1 MGPGDYSDYLDGLQ
15 SLDQISNWLDDQSPG
30 DESRGLASRSASVTN
45 TQQERINPENNVNN
59 DKDGEDFKVSIDYKL
74 FVTVKK
80 NKPKPTNTRGGNKR
94 KAGTTETADKY
105 AKLFSTPN
113 KLSFTWNASQ
123 TSLVAF
129 KEATLEVLRA
139 LEPGRVFGH
148 LEKQERDKN
157 LCWYAIIPYG
167 GQFVEKN
174 QTMLDN
180 SKIFTN
186 FLNVAEGK
194 GEARI
199 NLVQNDPKT
208 IAERNEALRQLS
220 EQDKDNSD
228 DQSTQGE
235 PTAGASFNKQVI
247 ENMWLLRATH
257 MPSEKLTG
265 SMELPVMIDPN
276 DRNRFI
282 ALSPDRISLW
292 ARAMATNN
300 EVTVDNPP
308 KSPAFRFQTKGEFNG
323 TTSGAQEHGGDANEA
338 GGGTREESGGLART
352 PGSIRSAAGISS
364 ASGSTNH
371 INLSPIQMGMAA
383 WPPAS
388 PWGWGPPPNFYFPYG
403 GMSNGL
409 SNHNAPP
416 AWPSNL
422 FLANNPHL
430 APGTTNSGPVSLP
443 PASDENVDIN
453 DYLSFCHIDQSCDS
467 VNKAIVD
474 YGITHYQEFE
484 NIKPEELESLGVKKS
499 KARLLVS
506 NTKKYAR
513 TLKKRRLNN

>member
-30 DESRGLASRSASVTN
+30 DESGGLASRSVSVTN
-45 TQQERINPENNVNN
+45 TQQEGINPENDVN
-59 DKDGEDFKVSIDYKL
+59 DDEDGEDFKVSIDYNL

-80 NKPKPTNTRGGNKR
+80 NKLKPDNTRGGNKQ
-94 KAGTTETADKY
+94 KAGTTETPDKY
-105 AKLFSTPN
+105 VKLVSTPN

-123 TSLVAF
+123 TSLAAF

-139 LEPGRVFGH
+139 LEPDWVFGN
-148 LEKQERDKN
+148 LEKQERDKTSAV
-157 LCWYAIIPYG
+157 L
-167 GQFVEKN
+167 
-174 QTMLDN
+174 N
-180 SKIFTN
+180 S
-186 FLNVAEGK
+186 
-194 GEARI
+194 
-199 NLVQNDPKT
+199 
-208 IAERNEALRQLS
+208 IAHQRNEALRQLS
-220 EQDKDNSD
+220 EQDKDNSN
-228 DQSTQGE
+228 DQPTQGE

-257 MPSEKLTG
+257 MPSKKLTG
-265 SMELPVMIDPN
+265 SMVLPVMIDPN
-276 DRNRFI
+276 DQKRFI
-282 ALSPDRISLW
+282 ALSPDQINLW
-292 ARAMATNN
+292 ARAMATNT

-308 KSPAFRFQTKGEFNG
+308 KSPAFRFQTKAEFNG
-323 TTSGAQEHGGDANEA
+323 TASGVQEQGGNVIEA
-338 GGGTREESGGLART
+338 SGGTREESGGLART

-364 ASGSTNH
+364 AAGSTNH

-388 PWGWGPPPNFYFPYG
+388 PWGWGPPPKFYFLYG

-409 SNHNAPP
+409 SNNNAPP

-422 FLANNPHL
+422 LLANNPHL

-453 DYLSFCHIDQSCDS
+453 DYLAFCHIDQSCDL
-467 VNKAIVD
+467 VKKALVD

-484 NIKPEELESLGVKKS
+484 KIKPKELESLGVKKS

-506 NTKKYAR
+506 NTKKYVR
-513 TLKKRRLNN
+513 TLKKRHLNN